1 MKLFADL
8 CISDFARAAG
18 AVVFAAMLSAAA
30 NQPAAAEP
38 VSVESLMAPGPIEER
53 ALGAE
58 DAPVTVVEY
67 ASMTCGHCANFHT
80 QTLPGIKE
88 KYIETGKVRFIYR
101 DYPLDPLAMG
111 AAMLARCAANER
123 YFDLV
128 SLLFEQQRVW
138 AYSQNPLAALEAIAK
153 QVGFTQESFNSC
165 LSRQELLDGLNAVK
179 QKASDEFGVGS
190 TPTFFINGELVKGAL
205 TVEEFE
211 KKLEPHF

>member
-1 MKLFADL
+1 
-8 CISDFARAAG
+8 
-18 AVVFAAMLSAAA
+18 MLSAAA
-30 NQPAAAEP
+30 NQPAAAAT
-38 VSVESLMAPGPIEER
+38 VSVESLMAPGPIEEQ

-88 KYIETGKVRFIYR
+88 KYVATGKVRFIYR

-111 AAMLARCAANER
+111 AAMLARCAPKER
-123 YFDLV
+123 YFDFV